1 MLRQVLVELLTLT
14 KLLEQVLLA
23 LLRPD
28 LLSQVI
34 VALLPPP
41 LVSLQRVSV
50 ALPLLSLPLARVVFV
65 AWLLLQPVV
74 GLLKPVLQGL

>member
-1 MLRQVLVELLTLT
+1 MLRQVLVELLILT

-34 VALLPPP
+34 VASPPPPPP

-65 AWLLLQPVV
+65 A
-74 GLLKPVLQGL
+74 